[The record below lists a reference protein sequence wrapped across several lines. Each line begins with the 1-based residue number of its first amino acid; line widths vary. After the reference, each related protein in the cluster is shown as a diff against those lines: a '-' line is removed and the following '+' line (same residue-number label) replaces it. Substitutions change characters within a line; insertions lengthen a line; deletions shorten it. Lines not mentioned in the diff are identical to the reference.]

1 MDVVVVDVTEG
12 IRRSDRGSVQEAE
25 MYSKG
30 KMPKCILNYTE
41 SGIHVLILETCAELC
56 MHTKIELIHNV
67 ISVPK
72 LFIVML
78 QVQLQH

>member
-1 MDVVVVDVTEG
+1 MDVVVVDVTER
-12 IRRSDRGSVQEAE
+12 IRIWSVQEAE
-25 MYSKG
+25 MYSKE

-41 SGIHVLILETCAELC
+41 SGTHVLILETRAELC